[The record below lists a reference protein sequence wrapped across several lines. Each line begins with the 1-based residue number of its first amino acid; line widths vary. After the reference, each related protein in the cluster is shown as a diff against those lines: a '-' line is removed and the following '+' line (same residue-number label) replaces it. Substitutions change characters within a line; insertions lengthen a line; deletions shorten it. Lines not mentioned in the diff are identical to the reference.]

1 MLFKITSRKGILH
14 YSIHKHQKTS
24 VIISITDIGSPT
36 PRIAKNLAKNG
47 IRDILL
53 LKFNDVSLHSPNCIL
68 QEDAIAIANFIRANL
83 DVDLIIFHCEM
94 GISRS
99 AGCCAAVMRYFGEDY
114 ESIFYSNTYRPN
126 TGCFEMVCEAFG
138 KPIAKEKL
146 QSLKKKNRNIW
157 KNKTKLEK
165 LGALVHLLFSANT
178 DQIYRQIVI
187 RRCEKHA

>member
-14 YSIHKHQKTS
+14 YSIHKHQKTA
-24 VIISITDIGSPT
+24 VIISITDIASPT
-36 PRIAKNLAKNG
+36 QRIIKNFAKNG
-47 IRDILL
+47 IRDVLL
-53 LKFNDVSLHSPNCIL
+53 LKFNDVSLHSPNCIS
-68 QEDAIAIANFIRANL
+68 QEDATAIVDFVRANL

-99 AGCCAAVMRYFGEDY
+99 AGCCAAVMRYFGDDY
-114 ESIFYSNTYRPN
+114 ESIFCSDTYRPN
-126 TGCFEMVCEAFG
+126 IGCFERVCEAFG
-138 KPIAKEKL
+138 KPIAKDKL

-165 LGALVHLLFSANT
+165 LGSLIRLLFSVNT
-178 DQIYRQIVI
+178 DQIYRQVVI